1 MTTIYDVAKKAGVAP
16 ITVSRF
22 INQSGYISADK
33 RQRIEAAIAELGYV
47 PNRLASSLRSR
58 RTHTLALVLS
68 DITNPF
74 FTNLARGVEDAASDA
89 GFTVILCNTDE
100 SEAKE
105 QKYLAVLLQKRVDG
119 ILLVPARSNPETLR
133 MLQHN
138 GTPVVVLDR
147 RIPLAQ
153 ADVVRGDSEGG
164 AYQLTRLLLG
174 LGHHSIAML
183 TGPKDVSTSAD
194 RVTGYRRAM
203 SEAGLAKRQQV
214 VFFGSFRQDS
224 GYSMAQQALAVRP
237 RPTALVAANN
247 FITIGALKALQE
259 AGLGVPEDMA
269 LVGFDDLP
277 PAMVAFPF
285 FTVAT
290 QPSYEMGQTGTRL
303 LLERLED
310 PADRPFQE
318 IILPAE
324 VIVRRSCGDK
334 IEATVNVSLTPALS
348 RGERESES

>member
-16 ITVSRF
+16 ITVSRV
-22 INQSGYISADK
+22 INQTGYISADK
-33 RQRIEAAIAELGYV
+33 RQRVEAAVAELGYV

-74 FTNLARGVEDAASDA
+74 FTNLARGVEDTASDA
-89 GFTVILCNTDE
+89 GFTVIFCNTDE
-100 SEAKE
+100 SEAEE
-105 QKYLAVLLQKRVDG
+105 QKYLDVLLQKRVDG
-119 ILLVPARSNPETLR
+119 ILLVPARSNPDTLR

-147 RIPLAQ
+147 RIPQAQ

-174 LGHHSIAML
+174 LGHRCIAML
-183 TGPKDVSTSAD
+183 TGPKNVSTSAD
-194 RVTGYRRAM
+194 RVAGYWRAL

-214 VFFGSFRQDS
+214 VFFGDFRQAS
-224 GYSMAQQALAVRP
+224 GYQMTQQALAAQP

-259 AGLGVPEDMA
+259 AGLRVPEDMA

-290 QPSYEMGQTGTRL
+290 QPSYAMGQTGTRL
-303 LLERLED
+303 LLERLEN
-310 PADRPFQE
+310 PAARPFKE
-318 IILPAE
+318 IILPTE
-324 VIVRRSCGDK
+324 VIVRQSSGVRVF
-334 IEATVNVSLTPALS
+334 THNW
-348 RGERESES
+348 

>member
-16 ITVSRF
+16 ITVSRV
-22 INQSGYISADK
+22 INQTGYISADK
-33 RQRIEAAIAELGYV
+33 RQRVEAAVAELGYV

-74 FTNLARGVEDAASDA
+74 FTNLARGVEDTASDA
-89 GFTVILCNTDE
+89 GFTVIFCNTDE
-100 SEAKE
+100 SEAEE
-105 QKYLAVLLQKRVDG
+105 QKYLDVLLQKRVDG
-119 ILLVPARSNPETLR
+119 ILLVPARSNPDTLR

-147 RIPLAQ
+147 RIPQAQ

-174 LGHHSIAML
+174 LGHRCIAML
-183 TGPKDVSTSAD
+183 TGPKNVSTSVD
-194 RVTGYRRAM
+194 RVAGYRRAL
-203 SEAGLAKRQQV
+203 SDAGLARRQQV
-214 VFFGSFRQDS
+214 VFFGDFRQAS
-224 GYSMAQQALAVRP
+224 GYQMAQQALTAQP

-259 AGLGVPEDMA
+259 AGLRVPEDMA

-303 LLERLED
+303 LLERLEN
-310 PADRPFQE
+310 PAARPFKE
-318 IILPAE
+318 IILPTE
-324 VIVRRSCGDK
+324 VIVRQS
-334 IEATVNVSLTPALS
+334 S
-348 RGERESES
+348 GERVFTHNW

>member
-1 MTTIYDVAKKAGVAP
+1 MTTIYDVARKAGVAP
-16 ITVSRF
+16 ITVSRV
-22 INQSGYISADK
+22 INQTGYISADK
-33 RQRIEAAIAELGYV
+33 RQRVEAAVAELGYV

-74 FTNLARGVEDAASDA
+74 FTNLARGVEDTASDA
-89 GFTVILCNTDE
+89 GFTVIFCNTDE
-100 SEAKE
+100 SEAEE
-105 QKYLAVLLQKRVDG
+105 QKYLGVLLQKRVDG
-119 ILLVPARSNPETLR
+119 ILLVPARSNPDSLR

-147 RIPLAQ
+147 RIPHVQ
-153 ADVVRGDSEGG
+153 ADVVRCDSEDG

-174 LGHHSIAML
+174 LGHRGIAML
-183 TGPKDVSTSAD
+183 TGPKNVSTSAD
-194 RVTGYRRAM
+194 RVAGYRRALN
-203 SEAGLAKRQQV
+203 EAGLAKRQQM
-214 VFFGSFRQDS
+214 VFYGDFRQAS
-224 GYSMAQQALAVRP
+224 GYQMAQQALAAQP

-259 AGLGVPEDMA
+259 AGLRVPEDMA

-290 QPSYEMGQTGTRL
+290 QPSYEMGQAGTRL
-303 LLERLED
+303 LLERLEN
-310 PADRPFQE
+310 PAARPFQE
-318 IILPAE
+318 IILPTE
-324 VIVRRSCGDK
+324 VIVRQSSGVAK
-334 IEATVNVSLTPALS
+334 LHLS
-348 RGERESES
+348 

>member
-16 ITVSRF
+16 ITVSRV
-22 INQSGYISADK
+22 INQTGYISADK
-33 RQRIEAAIAELGYV
+33 RQRVEAAVAELGYV

-74 FTNLARGVEDAASDA
+74 FTNLARGVEDTASDA
-89 GFTVILCNTDE
+89 GFTVIFCNTDE
-100 SEAKE
+100 SEAEE
-105 QKYLAVLLQKRVDG
+105 QKYLDVLLQKRVDG
-119 ILLVPARSNPETLR
+119 ILLVPARSNPDTLR

-147 RIPLAQ
+147 RIPHAQ

-174 LGHHSIAML
+174 LGHRCIAML
-183 TGPKDVSTSAD
+183 TGPKNVSTSAD
-194 RVTGYRRAM
+194 RVAGYRRAL
-203 SEAGLAKRQQV
+203 SEAGLARRQQM
-214 VFFGSFRQDS
+214 VFFGDFRQAS
-224 GYSMAQQALAVRP
+224 GYQMAQQALAAQP
-237 RPTALVAANN
+237 RPTGLVAANN

-259 AGLGVPEDMA
+259 AGLRVPEDMA

-277 PAMVAFPF
+277 PAMLAFPF

-290 QPSYEMGQTGTRL
+290 QPSYEIGQTGTRL
-303 LLERLED
+303 LLERLEN
-310 PADRPFQE
+310 PAARPFQE
-318 IILPAE
+318 IILPTE
-324 VIVRRSCGDK
+324 VI
-334 IEATVNVSLTPALS
+334 
-348 RGERESES
+348 ERQSSGMRVFTHNW

>member
-16 ITVSRF
+16 ITVSRV
-22 INQSGYISADK
+22 INQAGYISADK
-33 RQRIEAAIAELGYV
+33 RQRVEAAVAELGYV

-74 FTNLARGVEDAASDA
+74 FTNLARGVEDTASDA
-89 GFTVILCNTDE
+89 GFTVIFCNTDE
-100 SEAKE
+100 SEAEE
-105 QKYLAVLLQKRVDG
+105 QKYLDVLLQKRVDG
-119 ILLVPARSNPETLR
+119 ILLVPARSNPDTLR
-133 MLQHN
+133 KLQHN

-147 RIPLAQ
+147 RIPHAQ

-174 LGHHSIAML
+174 LGHRCIAML
-183 TGPKDVSTSAD
+183 TGPKNVSTSAD
-194 RVTGYRRAM
+194 RVAGYRRAL
-203 SEAGLAKRQQV
+203 SEAGLARRQQM
-214 VFFGSFRQDS
+214 VFFGDFRQAS
-224 GYSMAQQALAVRP
+224 GYQMAQQALAAQP
-237 RPTALVAANN
+237 CPTALVAANN

-259 AGLGVPEDMA
+259 AGLRVPEDMA

-277 PAMVAFPF
+277 PAMLAFPF

-303 LLERLED
+303 LLERLEN
-310 PADRPFQE
+310 PVARPFKE
-318 IILPAE
+318 IILPTE
-324 VIVRRSCGDK
+324 VIVRQSSGVRVF
-334 IEATVNVSLTPALS
+334 THNW
-348 RGERESES
+348 